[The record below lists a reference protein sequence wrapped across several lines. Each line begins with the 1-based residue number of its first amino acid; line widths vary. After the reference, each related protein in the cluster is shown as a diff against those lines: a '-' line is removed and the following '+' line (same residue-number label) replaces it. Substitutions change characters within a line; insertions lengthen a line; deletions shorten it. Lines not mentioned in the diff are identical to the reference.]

1 MQLHEIPPGDVV
13 PEKETA
19 EILAATWKE
28 KRAEIARLQHS
39 RKFNQASIELSR
51 RSSLVR
57 CEVGEVRRQTRCFK
71 CQKVDHWAR
80 NCPKKGVQG
89 DEKAPAGS
97 CDIPEMARRRSPTRW
112 CVCTWKSMASR
123 LASWRQRAVIQGDAP
138 LLLSRSTMKSL
149 RAVTDF
155 ELRRRPCR
163 CKQMDLDA

>member
-1 MQLHEIPPGDVV
+1 MKFAVRLGASNAKRLIIGLA
-13 PEKETA
+13 TA
-19 EILAATWKE
+19 
-28 KRAEIARLQHS
+28 Q
-39 RKFNQASIELSR
+39 
-51 RSSLVR
+51 
-57 CEVGEVRRQTRCFK
+57 
-71 CQKVDHWAR
+71 
-80 NCPKKGVQG
+80 KKGVQG